1 MELTAAACELLK
13 QTAKTFTGAERRR
26 FMARTVGA
34 FSLSQRQ
41 AEIHLGWS
49 RDTIRKAQHELR
61 TGITCRDNFQARGRK
76 PAEHRLPLL
85 LQDVT
90 DLVKD
95 HLQTDP
101 TFRTTG
107 LYCRLSA
114 REVRDQLIR
123 RKGYTDGQLPC
134 VQTIGEKLNRLG
146 FRLRSV
152 VKSRPQKGS
161 KRPTPSS
168 AT

>member
-13 QTAKTFTGAERRR
+13 KTVKVHKGAQRRR
-26 FMARTVGA
+26 FIAETVEA
-34 FSLSQRQ
+34 FGLSQRQ
-41 AEIHLGWS
+41 AEIHLGWA

-61 TGITCRDNFQARGRK
+61 SGITCSDNFCARGRK
-76 PAEHRLPLL
+76 PAEFHLPRLLH
-85 LQDVT
+85 DVT

-114 REVRDQLIR
+114 RFVRDQLIQ

-134 VQTIGEKLNRLG
+134 VQTIGEKLNLLG

-152 VKSRPQKGS
+152 VKTRPQKG
-161 KRPTPSS
+161 
-168 AT
+168 